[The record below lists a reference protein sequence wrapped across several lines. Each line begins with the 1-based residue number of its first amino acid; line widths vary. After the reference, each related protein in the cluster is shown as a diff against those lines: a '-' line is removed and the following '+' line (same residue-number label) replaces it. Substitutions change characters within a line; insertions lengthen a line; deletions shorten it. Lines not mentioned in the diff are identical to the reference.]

1 MTKKGFTFDKDLGVK
16 PVTIKKGYCLVKLNL
31 KPQLLNHGGIVHG
44 GVIASLCDIA
54 LAGAVG
60 SVLKKEEWCVTAELN
75 IEFVNPAF
83 PDEPIFGYGK
93 LVKKGNTLAF
103 VDGGVKSRS
112 KKLIAKAQG
121 IWVIKTKPSRK
132 ILPAKTLS

>member
-1 MTKKGFTFDKDLGVK
+1 MTKKRFTFDKDLGVK
-16 PVTIKKGYCLVKLNL
+16 LVSIKKGYCLVKLNL
-31 KPQLLNHGGIVHG
+31 KPSHLNNGGIVHG

>member
-1 MTKKGFTFDKDLGVK
+1 MTKKGFTFDKYLGVK
-16 PVTIKKGYCLVKLNL
+16 LVNSKRGYCLVKLDL
-31 KPQLLNHGGIVHG
+31 KSHHLNHGGIVHG

-60 SVLKKEEWCVTAELN
+60 SVLKEKEWCVTAALS

-83 PDEPIFGYGK
+83 PNEALFAYGQ
-93 LVKKGNTLAF
+93 LVKKGHTLAF
-103 VDGGVKSRS
+103 VEGGIKSKS

-121 IWVIKTKPSRK
+121 IWVIKTKPSNK
-132 ILPAKTLS
+132 IKKAKALC